1 MCCFAGSVS
10 GSVMRRECIDDSNST
25 ASEKY
30 QLKSE
35 GHPQIIFEN

>member
-1 MCCFAGSVS
+1 MCRLAEAVS
-10 GSVMRRECIDDSNST
+10 GTVVRREYIDDSNST